1 VKRVSP
7 DGWLIFE
14 LPPSEL
20 GVHPAEEPRNGL
32 TLRCSD
38 IDSTVAELRSKGV
51 DIPKEPSESGF
62 GVVTTI
68 VLPGGVEVLL
78 YQPKYH
84 TPLGV

>member
-20 GVHPAEEPRNGL
+20 GVHPAEEPRHGL